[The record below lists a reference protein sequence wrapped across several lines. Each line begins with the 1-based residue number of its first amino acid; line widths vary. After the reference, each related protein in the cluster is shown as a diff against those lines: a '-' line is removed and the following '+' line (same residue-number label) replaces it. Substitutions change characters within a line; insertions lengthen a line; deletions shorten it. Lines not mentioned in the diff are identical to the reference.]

1 MAGRGIAD
9 VPHPRARTAL
19 GNGRAVLEG
28 VDGRPHIARRY
39 REIGALLASDIS
51 GGLDLTEA
59 QKQLIRSAAGLVVLR
74 ERLDVKAVNGKEI
87 DAGEYCALANTLR
100 RVLATI
106 GIKRIPHDI
115 NGESDEA
122 KLSRLLEAAAEPAE

>member
-1 MAGRGIAD
+1 MAGNGQTDI
-9 VPHPRARTAL
+9 PHRRVRTAIA
-19 GNGRAVLEG
+19 NGRAILKG
-28 VDGRPHIARRY
+28 IDGRCHTARRY

-74 ERLDVKAVNGKEI
+74 ERLDVKAVKGEDIN
-87 DAGEYCALANTLR
+87 AGEYCAVSNTLR

-106 GIKRIPHDI
+106 GIKRVPHDL
-115 NGESDEA
+115 NGETDEA
-122 KLSRLLEAAAEPAE
+122 RLSRLLEAAAEPAE